1 MHQWTK
7 GWMAKAIV
15 ATVMATG
22 SSLACAQQAPLDG
35 NLTIVVGYPPGG
47 SSDRIARLVA
57 DRLKDRVGVP
67 VVVENKTGAG
77 GRIAAQTL
85 HAAPAEQ
92 NVLMLANPAVMVV
105 APLVY
110 AQPGY
115 DAKRDFTPVS
125 LVSRYKFALAV
136 PASSPIKDVPALRE
150 WLRAN
155 PKQFTV
161 GVPATGS
168 LPHFFALMLG
178 REIKQDPEVIG
189 YRGSAPLISELI
201 GGILPQGIDTLDT
214 LLPQHRAGKIRI
226 LATSGDTRDADLQD
240 VPTFKESGVDLAA
253 DGWNAFFAPAAMPKA
268 KADRLGADIAAI
280 LRDPAMEKA
289 VRSVYL
295 EPVSQDAAGTAKAL
309 DAYRKQWEPVV
320 RDSGF
325 TATQ

>member
-1 MHQWTK
+1 MRKWIA
-7 GWMAKAIV
+7 GAAV
-15 ATVMATG
+15 ATMLAGVAP
-22 SSLACAQQAPLDG
+22 LACAQQAPLDG
-35 NLTIVVGYPPGG
+35 TLTVVVGYPPGG

-77 GRIAAQTL
+77 GRIAAQGL
-85 HAAPAEQ
+85 HAAPASQ

-115 DAKRDFTPVS
+115 DAQRDFKPVS

-136 PASSPIKDVPALRE
+136 AANSPIQDLAGLRL
-150 WLRAN
+150 WLKAN
-155 PKQFTV
+155 PKQFAV

-178 REIKQDPEVIG
+178 REIGLEPEVVG

-226 LATSGDTRDADLQD
+226 LAISGDARDDDLKE
-240 VPTFKESGVDLAA
+240 VPTFREGGVNLAA
-253 DGWNAFFAPAAMPKA
+253 DGWNAFFAPAAMPQA
-268 KADRLGADIAAI
+268 KVKRLGADIAAI
-280 LRDPAMEKA
+280 LNEPAMQEA
-289 VRSVYL
+289 VRAAYL
-295 EPVSQDAAGTAKAL
+295 EPVSLDAAGTADAMA
-309 DAYRKQWEPVV
+309 AYRKQWEPVV
-320 RDSGF
+320 RASGF
-325 TATQ
+325 KAEQ

>member
-1 MHQWTK
+1 MRK
-7 GWMAKAIV
+7 WMMGAMAA
-15 ATVMATG
+15 ATLAGAAPM
-22 SSLACAQQAPLDG
+22 ACAQTAALDG
-35 NLTIVVGYPPGG
+35 PLTIVVGYPPGG

-77 GRIAAQTL
+77 GRIAAQGL
-85 HAAPAEQ
+85 HAAPANQ

-105 APLVY
+105 APLVV

-115 DAKRDFTPVS
+115 DAQRDFQPVS
-125 LVSRYKFALAV
+125 LASRYKFALAV
-136 PASSPIKDVPALRE
+136 PADSPIQDVQALRQ

-178 REIKQDPEVIG
+178 REIKQEPEVIG
-189 YRGSAPLISELI
+189 YRGSAPLIAELI

-226 LATSGDTRDADLQD
+226 LATSGDTRDADLKD

-253 DGWNAFFAPAAMPKA
+253 DGWNAFFAPAAMPQA
-268 KADRLGADIAAI
+268 KVDRLGADIAAI
-280 LRDPAMEKA
+280 LQEPAMQDA
-289 VRSVYL
+289 VRSVFL
-295 EPVSQDAAGTAKAL
+295 EPVSMNAAATARAL
-309 DAYRKQWEPVV
+309 SAYRQQWEPVV
-320 RDSGF
+320 RASGF
-325 TATQ
+325 KATQ

>member
-1 MHQWTK
+1 MRK
-7 GWMAKAIV
+7 WMMGALAA
-15 ATVMATG
+15 ATLAGAAPM
-22 SSLACAQQAPLDG
+22 ACAQTAALDG
-35 NLTIVVGYPPGG
+35 PLTIVVGYPPGG

-77 GRIAAQTL
+77 GRIAAQGL
-85 HAAPAEQ
+85 HAAPANQ

-105 APLVY
+105 APLVV

-115 DAKRDFTPVS
+115 DAQRDFQPVS
-125 LVSRYKFALAV
+125 LASRYKFALAV
-136 PASSPIKDVPALRE
+136 PADSPIQDVQALRQ

-178 REIKQDPEVIG
+178 REIKQEPEVIG
-189 YRGSAPLISELI
+189 YRGSAPLIAELI

-226 LATSGDTRDADLQD
+226 LATSGDTRDADLKD

-253 DGWNAFFAPAAMPKA
+253 DGWNAFFAPAAMPQA
-268 KADRLGADIAAI
+268 KVDRLGADIAAI
-280 LRDPAMEKA
+280 LQEPAMQDA
-289 VRSVYL
+289 VRSVFL
-295 EPVSQDAAGTAKAL
+295 EPVSLNAAATARAL
-309 DAYRKQWEPVV
+309 SAYRQQWEPVV
-320 RDSGF
+320 RASGF
-325 TATQ
+325 KATQ

>member
-1 MHQWTK
+1 MRK
-7 GWMAKAIV
+7 WMTGALV
-15 ATVMATG
+15 ATVLIG
-22 SSLACAQQAPLDG
+22 LSPLACAQQAPLDG
-35 NLTIVVGYPPGG
+35 PLTIVVGYPPGG

-57 DRLKDRVGVP
+57 DRLKDRAGVS

-77 GRIAAQTL
+77 GRIAAQGL
-85 HAAPAEQ
+85 HAAPASQ

-115 DAKRDFTPVS
+115 DAQQDFTPVS
-125 LVSRYKFALAV
+125 LASRYKFALAV
-136 PASSPIKDVPALRE
+136 PASSPIKDVAALRQ
-150 WLRAN
+150 WLRDN

-161 GVPATGS
+161 GLPATGS

-178 REIKQDPEVIG
+178 REIKQEPEVVG

-226 LATSGDTRDADLQD
+226 LATSGDTRDADLKE
-240 VPTFKESGVDLAA
+240 VPTFRESGVNLAA
-253 DGWNAFFAPAAMPKA
+253 DGWNAFFAPAAMPRA
-268 KADRLGADIAAI
+268 KVDRLGADIAAI
-280 LRDPAMEKA
+280 LREPAMQEA
-289 VRSVYL
+289 VRSVFL
-295 EPVSQDAAGTAKAL
+295 EPVSLDAAGTADAL
-309 DAYRKQWEPVV
+309 AAYRKQWEPVV
-320 RDSGF
+320 RASGF

>member
-1 MHQWTK
+1 MRK
-7 GWMAKAIV
+7 WMMGALAA
-15 ATVMATG
+15 ATLAGAAPM
-22 SSLACAQQAPLDG
+22 ACAQTAALDG
-35 NLTIVVGYPPGG
+35 PLTIVVGYPPGG

-77 GRIAAQTL
+77 GRIAAQGL
-85 HAAPAEQ
+85 HAAPANQ

-105 APLVY
+105 APLVV

-115 DAKRDFTPVS
+115 DAQRDFQPVS
-125 LVSRYKFALAV
+125 LASRYKFALAV
-136 PASSPIKDVPALRE
+136 PADSPIQDVQALRQ

-178 REIKQDPEVIG
+178 REIKQEPEVIG
-189 YRGSAPLISELI
+189 YRGSAPLIAELI

-226 LATSGDTRDADLQD
+226 LATSGDTRDADLKD

-253 DGWNAFFAPAAMPKA
+253 DGWNAFFAPAAMPQA
-268 KADRLGADIAAI
+268 KVDRLGADIAAI
-280 LRDPAMEKA
+280 LQEPAMQDA
-289 VRSVYL
+289 VRSVFL
-295 EPVSQDAAGTAKAL
+295 EPVSMNAAATARAL
-309 DAYRKQWEPVV
+309 SAYRQQWEPVV
-320 RDSGF
+320 RASGF
-325 TATQ
+325 KATQ

>member
-1 MHQWTK
+1 MRK
-7 GWMAKAIV
+7 WMTGALV
-15 ATVMATG
+15 ATALGAVAP
-22 SSLACAQQAPLDG
+22 LACAQQAPLDG
-35 NLTIVVGYPPGG
+35 PLTIVVGYPPGG

-57 DRLKDRVGVP
+57 DRLKDRLGVS

-77 GRIAAQTL
+77 GRIAAQGL
-85 HAAPAEQ
+85 HAAPAGQ

-115 DAKRDFTPVS
+115 DAQRDFTPVS
-125 LVSRYKFALAV
+125 LASRYKFALAV
-136 PASSPIKDVPALRE
+136 PASSPIKDVAALRQ

-178 REIKQDPEVIG
+178 REIKQELEVVG

-226 LATSGDTRDADLQD
+226 LATSGDTRDADLKE

-253 DGWNAFFAPAAMPKA
+253 DGWNAFFAPAAMPQA
-268 KADRLGADIAAI
+268 KIDRLGADIAAI
-280 LRDPAMEKA
+280 LREPAMQDA
-289 VRSVYL
+289 VRGVFL
-295 EPVSQDAAGTAKAL
+295 EPVSMDAAGTAAAL
-309 DAYRKQWEPVV
+309 MAYRKQWEPVV
-320 RDSGF
+320 RASGF

>member
-7 GWMAKAIV
+7 GWIAKAIV
-15 ATVMATG
+15 ATAMAG
-22 SSLACAQQAPLDG
+22 GASLACAQQAPLDG
-35 NLTIVVGYPPGG
+35 ALTIVVGYPPGG

-77 GRIAAQTL
+77 GRIAAQGL
-85 HAAPAEQ
+85 HAAPATQ

-115 DAKRDFTPVS
+115 DAQRDFKPVS
-125 LVSRYKFALAV
+125 LVSEYKFALAV
-136 PASSPIKDVPALRE
+136 PASSPIQDVAALRL

-178 REIKQDPEVIG
+178 REIGQEPEVVG

-226 LATSGDTRDADLQD
+226 LATSGETRDADLKE
-240 VPTFKESGVDLAA
+240 VPTFREGGVNLAA
-253 DGWNAFFAPAAMPKA
+253 DGWNAFFAPAAMPEA
-268 KADRLGADIAAI
+268 KVKRLGADIAAI
-280 LRDPAMEKA
+280 LREPAMQQA
-289 VRSVYL
+289 VRAVFL
-295 EPVSQDAAGTAKAL
+295 EPVSRDASDTAKAL
-309 DAYRKQWEPVV
+309 AAYRQQWEPVV